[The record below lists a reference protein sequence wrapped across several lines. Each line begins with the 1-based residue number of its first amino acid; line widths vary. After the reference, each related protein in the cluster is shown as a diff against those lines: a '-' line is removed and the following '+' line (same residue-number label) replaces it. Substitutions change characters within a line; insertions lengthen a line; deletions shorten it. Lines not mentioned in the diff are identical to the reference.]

1 MSYETSQ
8 ADEAAEQQRVTDT
21 NAYTT
26 LENTISSL
34 VGQVTAWH
42 ADGQALATASTQNP
56 GDTTD
61 LNALRTDLQNQIN
74 AILGVAFT

>member
-8 ADEAAEQQRVTDT
+8 ADEATASQRVTDT
-21 NAYTT
+21 SEYTA
-26 LENTISSL
+26 LENQIPNL
-34 VGQVTAWH
+34 VNQITAWH

-61 LNALRTDLQNQIN
+61 LNALRVSLESQIA
-74 AILGVAFT
+74 AILTVVFT